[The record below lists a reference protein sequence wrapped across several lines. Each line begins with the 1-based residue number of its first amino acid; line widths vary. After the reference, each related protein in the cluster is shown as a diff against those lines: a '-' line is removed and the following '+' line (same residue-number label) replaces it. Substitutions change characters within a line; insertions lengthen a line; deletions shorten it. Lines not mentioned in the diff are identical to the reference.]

1 MDVSKADPYT
11 LPAQAQG
18 DVAGVAVG
26 DEAEAG
32 EVLFD
37 DVVRGP
43 VVVVDRDGK
52 VVRIIRN

>member
-1 MDVSKADPYT
+1 MSKADPYA

-18 DVAGVAVG
+18 DLAAGVAVG